1 LQFSEDDRWY
11 RARVKR
17 ASALKKECEVVF
29 IDCEFEVDLFVL
41 FATMEGSS

>member
-1 LQFSEDDRWY
+1 MTLTSFRYLPQFSEDDRWY

-29 IDCEFEVDLFVL
+29 ADC
-41 FATMEGSS
+41 GWSSS

>member
-1 LQFSEDDRWY
+1 MIAKASTDSVSFVPQDNQWY

-29 IDCEFEVDLFVL
+29 VD
-41 FATMEGSS
+41 